1 MSSTFESV
9 KSVVVE
15 QLSVDANEVKLE
27 SRFIEDLNADSLD
40 IVEIIMSV
48 EEEFGIQIDDEDALG
63 FKTVGDVVGYIE
75 KLI

>member
-1 MSSTFESV
+1 MVLEKLSKIIADQLNMEQSSITQSTLL
-9 KSVVVE
+9 K
-15 QLSVDANEVKLE
+15 
-27 SRFIEDLNADSLD
+27 EDLNADSLD